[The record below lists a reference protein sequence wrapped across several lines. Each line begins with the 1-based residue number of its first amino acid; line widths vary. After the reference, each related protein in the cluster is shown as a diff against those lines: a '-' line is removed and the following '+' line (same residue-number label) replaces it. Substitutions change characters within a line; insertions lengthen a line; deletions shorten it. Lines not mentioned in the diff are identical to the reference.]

1 MTTPR
6 KEKSIAALKG
16 KLEGVQSVVLTDF
29 TGLDVEG
36 MTELR
41 REFRK
46 NNAHFMV
53 IKNTL
58 GRIVVRD
65 LKLDGLEK
73 YLESGPTGW
82 AVTSADPTAPA
93 KVLKDFAKVHK
104 VPTVKGGYI
113 DGAALTP
120 EEVQRV
126 ADLPTKP
133 VLVAQI
139 LGLLNSPVQGI
150 AGTIHAV
157 MTSLAVA
164 ADEIRKQKEAGGES
178 S

>member
-6 KEKSIAALKG
+6 KEESVAALKE
-16 KLEGVQSVVLTDF
+16 KLENVQSVVLADF

-36 MTELR
+36 MNELR

-46 NNAHFMV
+46 NDAHFMV

-73 YLESGPTGW
+73 YLDSGPTGW

-93 KVLKDFAKVHK
+93 RVLKDYARLHK
-104 VPTVKGGYI
+104 IPTVKGGYF
-113 DGAALTP
+113 DGAALSP
-120 EEVQRV
+120 DQVRKV
-126 ADLPTKP
+126 ADLPAKP

-150 AGTIHAV
+150 AGTLHAV

-164 ADEIRKQKEAGGES
+164 TDEIRKQKEAGGES